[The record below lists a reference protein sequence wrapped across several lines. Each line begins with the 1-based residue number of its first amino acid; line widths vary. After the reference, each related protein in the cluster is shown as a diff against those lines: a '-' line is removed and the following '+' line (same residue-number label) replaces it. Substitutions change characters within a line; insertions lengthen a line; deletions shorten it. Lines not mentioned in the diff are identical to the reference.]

1 VKQQYHN
8 FNSRKLTQSLR
19 RRQMLQNGWSNNS
32 TLLGI
37 LIVSS
42 YLSINPKWPSFPWL
56 NLEKKKVK
64 NFVLF
69 AHFSLNLPQICVA
82 SGSFFIIWNAVL
94 PTAQSFCLC
103 GRIFIG
109 EIFDLTDASS
119 TSVLTV
125 KTSNPL
131 SIMKFIVL
139 PRFLVAWILYLWDLL
154 HLVSM

>member
-1 VKQQYHN
+1 
-8 FNSRKLTQSLR
+8 
-19 RRQMLQNGWSNNS
+19 MLQNGWSNNS

-69 AHFSLNLPQICVA
+69 AHFSLNLPQISVA
-82 SGSFFIIWNAVL
+82 SGSFFIIWNALL
-94 PTAQSFCLC
+94 PAAQSFCLC
-103 GRIFIG
+103 YRNFIE
-109 EIFDLTDASS
+109 EIFELTDASS
-119 TSVLTV
+119 TSVLTAR
-125 KTSNPL
+125 TSNPL

-139 PRFLVAWILYLWDLL
+139 PRFLVAWRVCLSDLL
-154 HLVSM
+154 H

>member
-1 VKQQYHN
+1 
-8 FNSRKLTQSLR
+8 
-19 RRQMLQNGWSNNS
+19 MLQNGWSNNS

-69 AHFSLNLPQICVA
+69 AHFSLNLPQIGVA
-82 SGSFFIIWNAVL
+82 SGSFFIIWDAL
-94 PTAQSFCLC
+94 LLTTQSFCLR
-103 GRIFIG
+103 GRIFI
-109 EIFDLTDASS
+109 EENFDLTNASS
-119 TSVLTV
+119 TSVLTAT
-125 KTSNPL
+125 TSNPP

-139 PRFLVAWILYLWDLL
+139 PRFLVPWIIINQACCT
-154 HLVSM
+154 HR